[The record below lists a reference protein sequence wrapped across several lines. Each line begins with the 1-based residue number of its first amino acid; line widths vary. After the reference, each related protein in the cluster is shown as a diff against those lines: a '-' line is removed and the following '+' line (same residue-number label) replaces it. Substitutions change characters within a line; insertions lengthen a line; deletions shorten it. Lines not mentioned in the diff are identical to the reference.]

1 MEVIDK
7 YKFIL
12 TLSNETELSV
22 DEATELINKIQS
34 KYLEMAINKY
44 KNNGLLSLKM
54 FVEAIKY
61 FKNRR

>member
-1 MEVIDK
+1 MEIIDK

-22 DEATELINKIQS
+22 DEATEIINKIPI

-54 FVEAIKY
+54 LVEGSK
-61 FKNRR
+61 FLD

>member
-1 MEVIDK
+1 MDIINK

-22 DEATELINKIQS
+22 NEATELINKIPF

-44 KNNGLLSLKM
+44 KNNGLLSLNM
-54 FVEAIKY
+54 FVEGSK
-61 FKNRR
+61 FLD

>member
-1 MEVIDK
+1 MEIIDK

-22 DEATELINKIQS
+22 DEATELISKIPF

-44 KNNGLLSLKM
+44 KNNGLSSLKM
-54 FVEAIKY
+54 FVEV
-61 FKNRR
+61 

>member
-1 MEVIDK
+1 MEIIDK

-22 DEATELINKIQS
+22 DQSSEFIIQIKF

-44 KNNGLLSLKM
+44 KNNGILSLKM
-54 FVEAIKY
+54 FLEGSK
-61 FKNRR
+61 FLH